1 MKLRAFTKLT
11 IKSMLKNFLPLVLTF
26 SIFPMFLS
34 LVIGYFQKDQFTP
47 SVDMPIMSVH
57 IVDED
62 NSIQSGN
69 LKQFLNSDEIKNI
82 IEVKE
87 EEKDARY
94 ELIIPKGYEN
104 SLILSTDS
112 PIIINTKDKGSQS
125 MGIMIGNIIDKY
137 NEEVSQSLYI
147 RKSID
152 EKDIS
157 PKEKEELFNTVN
169 SEIYKIYNTNSIEN
183 TIVVT
188 KRSLSSYEHF
198 SITFL
203 SYMLIMVIMS
213 MIAGEDLQKE
223 NGVYSRI
230 MSTSITEVE
239 YFKYNM
245 ITSYMFIVFLNCL
258 YVFTYRIAGLSFGGS
273 IPLLILI
280 ILTQGLLATAL
291 TGFVSEF
298 FKKKIGLGIL
308 NIFMILQL
316 VIGVGYLPLQKI
328 DNGFL
333 AKITTDY
340 APDVLITRA
349 YRNYLIY
356 NNLDSIKTNLLL
368 ISLISV
374 VIVLICTLK
383 VKLKWGEK

>member
-1 MKLRAFTKLT
+1 MKLKAFTKLT
-11 IKSMLKNFLPLVLTF
+11 VKSMLMNFLPLVLTF

-34 LVIGYFQKDQFTP
+34 CVIGYFQKDQFTP

-62 NSIQSGN
+62 DSIQSRN
-69 LKQFLNSDEIKNI
+69 LKQFLNNDQIKSI
-82 IEVKE
+82 IEIKE

-104 SLILSTDS
+104 SLKLSTDS

-125 MGIMIGNIIDKY
+125 MGTMLGDIIDKY
-137 NEEVSQSLYI
+137 NEEVSQSMYI

-152 EKDIS
+152 GNNIS
-157 PKEKEELFNTVN
+157 AKEKEEIFNTVN
-169 SEIYKIYNTNSIEN
+169 NEIYQVYNTNSIKN
-183 TIVVT
+183 TIVTT

-203 SYMLIMVIMS
+203 SYMFIMVIMS
-213 MIAGEDLQKE
+213 MVAGEDSQKE
-223 NGVYSRI
+223 NGVYNRI

-258 YVFTYRIAGLSFGGS
+258 YVFTYRIAGLSFQGS

-280 ILTQGLLATAL
+280 ILTQSLLATAL
-291 TGFVSEF
+291 TGFVLEF
-298 FKKKIGLGIL
+298 FKKKIGLSIL
-308 NIFMILQL
+308 NALMIIQL

-328 DNGFL
+328 GNGFL
-333 AKITTDY
+333 AKIATDY
-340 APDVLITRA
+340 APDVLIARA

-374 VIVLICTLK
+374 VILLVCTLK
-383 VKLKWGEK
+383 VKLKWGEE

>member
-1 MKLRAFTKLT
+1 MKLKAFTKLT
-11 IKSMLKNFLPLVLTF
+11 VKSMLMNFLPLVLTF

-34 LVIGYFQKDQFTP
+34 CVIGYFQKDQFTP

-62 NSIQSGN
+62 DSIQSRN
-69 LKQFLNSDEIKNI
+69 LKQFLNNDQIKSI
-82 IEVKE
+82 IEIKE

-104 SLILSTDS
+104 SLKLSTDS
-112 PIIINTKDKGSQS
+112 PIIINTKDKGYQS
-125 MGIMIGNIIDKY
+125 MGTMLGNIIDKY
-137 NEEVSQSLYI
+137 NEEISQSMYI

-152 EKDIS
+152 GKDIF
-157 PKEKEELFNTVN
+157 PKEKEELFNIVN
-169 SEIYKIYNTNSIEN
+169 NEIYQVYNTNSIKN
-183 TIVVT
+183 TIVTT

-203 SYMLIMVIMS
+203 SYMFIMVIMS
-213 MIAGEDLQKE
+213 MVAGEDSQKE
-223 NGVYSRI
+223 SGVYNRI

-258 YVFTYRIAGLSFGGS
+258 YVFTYRIAGLSFQGS
-273 IPLLILI
+273 ISILILI
-280 ILTQGLLATAL
+280 ILTQSLLATAL
-291 TGFVSEF
+291 TGFVLEF

-308 NIFMILQL
+308 NALMIIQL

-328 DNGFL
+328 GNGFL
-333 AKITTDY
+333 AKIATDY
-340 APDVLITRA
+340 APDVLIARA

-356 NNLDSIKTNLLL
+356 NNLESIKTNLLL

-374 VIVLICTLK
+374 VILLICTLK
-383 VKLKWGEK
+383 VKLKWGEQ